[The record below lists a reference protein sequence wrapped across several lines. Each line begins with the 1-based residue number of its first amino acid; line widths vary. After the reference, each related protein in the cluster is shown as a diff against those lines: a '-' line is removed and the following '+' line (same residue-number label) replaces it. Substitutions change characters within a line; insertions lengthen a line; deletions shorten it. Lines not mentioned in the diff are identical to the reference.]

1 MTLRTPRLV
10 SLAIVPA
17 TLALALAAFAHE
29 PATSAPAMAKHH
41 DAASMELHKAMK
53 MPMDAKMPGDVD
65 RDFAAMMTMHH
76 QQALKMA
83 DIELRSGKSPE
94 LKAMAQKMKDQQTR
108 EIAELA
114 RFK

>member
-1 MTLRTPRLV
+1 
-10 SLAIVPA
+10 
-17 TLALALAAFAHE
+17 
-29 PATSAPAMAKHH
+29 
-41 DAASMELHKAMK
+41 
-53 MPMDAKMPGDVD
+53 
-65 RDFAAMMTMHH
+65 MMTMHH

>member
-1 MTLRTPRLV
+1 
-10 SLAIVPA
+10 
-17 TLALALAAFAHE
+17 
-29 PATSAPAMAKHH
+29 
-41 DAASMELHKAMK
+41 
-53 MPMDAKMPGDVD
+53 
-65 RDFAAMMTMHH
+65 MMTMHH

-94 LKAMAQKMKDQQTR
+94 LKAIAQKMKDQQAR